1 MTKKIS
7 FDKVSEVS
15 ESLKKHTVNFSN
27 EVFVINNHQFSEML
41 NIGKLYIKLM
51 ANLYKKQEY
60 FNKKLSLTKKIQ
72 QFPTP
77 KLTFSPMRFD
87 FLCDSKNNLILS
99 DINLP
104 GSFVPDIF
112 WPIYGINNQFDELIC
127 DKKNYICYNAYVK
140 YHQIISNY
148 LGDKYKILRFL
159 DNNTNKLQEQ
169 RNFLKNLYQLINEL
183 KLINL
188 NYSDQEINQ
197 KFIQDLDSNFLVSL
211 FLNTHNSPENLSNS
225 IEILLN
231 SDRPIFVNP
240 KLLPFT
246 DKKPPSLDFLRTILK
261 DNKAEYMNAHLP
273 KVILK
278 GNTVIKRRFGHS
290 SSSYVTVSLSTE
302 EIIRNQDLYPYSEV
316 KVEKL
321 QPIPYQG
328 LSSKVININ
337 NKLVKNSIEDYLFEI
352 SLNIFIVT
360 RGTAFNEVLDC
371 VSVSSRGA
379 KSHPISGPHTLLFP
393 TVIGEV

>member
-41 NIGKLYIKLM
+41 NIGKFYIKLM
-51 ANLYKKQEY
+51 ANLYKNQEY
-60 FNKKLSLTKKIQ
+60 FNKELSLTKKIQ

-112 WPIYGINNQFDELIC
+112 WPIYGINTHFDELIC

-148 LGDKYKILRFL
+148 LGDKYNILRFL
-159 DNNTNKLQEQ
+159 DKNTNKPHEQ
-169 RNFLKNLYQLINEL
+169 RNFLKKLYQLINEL

-188 NYSDQEINQ
+188 NCSDQEINQ
-197 KFIQDLDSNFLVSL
+197 KFIQDLDSNFLISL

-246 DKKPPSLDFLRTILK
+246 DKKPPSLDFLQTVLK
-261 DNKAEYMNAHLP
+261 NNEAEYLNNHLP
-273 KVILK
+273 KSDERNNFI
-278 GNTVIKRRFGHS
+278 IKKRFGHS
-290 SSSYVTVSLSTE
+290 SSSYGQKQGKNIKIFPYPEIKIERLKAFSFNGLE
-302 EIIRNQDLYPYSEV
+302 EN
-316 KVEKL
+316 
-321 QPIPYQG
+321 G
-328 LSSKVININ
+328 LSNTN
-337 NKLVKNSIEDYLFEI
+337 FNDYLFEL
-352 SLNIFIVT
+352 SLNTFIVSQDN
-360 RGTAFNEVLDC
+360 RFKQILDS
-371 VSVSSRGA
+371 VSVGCRGA
-379 KSHPISGPHTLLFP
+379 ESHPISGPHTLLFP
-393 TVIGEV
+393 TLVEV